1 LVQIV
6 TRVVLIGFLMQLVL
20 MSAGSVAVQAAES
33 KPLNL
38 VTSPLPINLTARPG
52 TTVSAEIKVKQNSG
66 GTETLKVSLMKFGA
80 YGEEGKPQLMDRTAA
95 DTYFDWVKFDKPTFV
110 APNNVWQTVK
120 MTITLP
126 KTAAFGYYYAVVF
139 TRQGDDARRGANTN
153 AINGGSAVL
162 VLLDAF
168 VPGAK
173 RQVELVSVESQHNI
187 YEFLPAMFNVKL
199 KNSGNV
205 HVVPKGNIFIMKGK
219 KQVAT
224 LSLNGEQGN
233 LLPNSNRIYQV
244 EWTDGF
250 PHFEKT
256 VEDGKVKLNKDGEA
270 IRHLVWNNG
279 PAGSKDVKP
288 HLRMGKY
295 TAHVVAVY
303 DDGTRDV
310 PVEAEVE
317 FWVIP
322 WRLLIGLVV
331 VLLLV
336 GVGTYSLTR
345 GTWQR
350 VARVI
355 RRSKR

>member
-1 LVQIV
+1 MKRLWLSISAGLVAI
-6 TRVVLIGFLMQLVL
+6 TGLLPGVVL
-20 MSAGSVAVQAAES
+20 AAES

-38 VTSPLPINLTARPG
+38 VTSPLPINLKTKPG
-52 TTVSAEIKVKQNSG
+52 TSVSTEIKVKQNSG
-66 GTETLKVSLMKFGA
+66 GTERLRVSLMKFGA
-80 YGEEGKPQLMDRTAA
+80 YGEEGKPQLIDRQPG
-95 DTYFDWVKFDKPTFV
+95 DVHFDWVKFDKPTFT

-120 MTITLP
+120 MNITLP

-139 TRQGDDARRGANTN
+139 TREGDDTRRGGNTN

-162 VLLDAF
+162 VLLEAD

-173 RQVELVSVESQHNI
+173 RQVEIVEVQSLRNV
-187 YEFLPAMFNVKL
+187 YEFLPATFNVKL

-219 KQVAT
+219 KQIAT

-233 LLPNSNRIYQV
+233 VLPSSNRIYPV

-250 PHFEKT
+250 PHLEKI
-256 VEDGKVKLNKDGEA
+256 VEDGKVKLDKNDDPMWK
-270 IRHLVWNNG
+270 LVWG
-279 PAGSKDVKP
+279 DSGSGGKVFSP
-288 HLRMGKY
+288 HIRLGKY

-322 WRLLIGLVV
+322 WRLILATIAGLFI
-331 VLLLV
+331 LYLLV
-336 GVGTYSLTR
+336 RFGLKLYK
-345 GTWQR
+345 
-350 VARVI
+350 
-355 RRSKR
+355 RRIMKQMSVKQAGRR

>member
-1 LVQIV
+1 MGVSPS
-6 TRVVLIGFLMQLVL
+6 M
-20 MSAGSVAVQAAES
+20 AQAAES

-38 VTSPLPINLTARPG
+38 VTSPLPINLTAKPG
-52 TTVSAEIKVKQNSG
+52 TTVSTEIKVKQNSG
-66 GTETLKVSLMKFGA
+66 GTETLKVSLMKFSAFGD
-80 YGEEGKPQLMDRTAA
+80 EGKPQLMDRQPA
-95 DTYFDWVKFDKPTFV
+95 DTYFDWVKFDKPTFT

-139 TRQGDDARRGANTN
+139 TRQGDDARQQGNTN
-153 AINGGSAVL
+153 SISGGSAVL
-162 VLLDAF
+162 VLLDAN
-168 VPGAK
+168 VLGAK
-173 RQVELVSVESQHNI
+173 REVGLVSLESQRNI
-187 YEFLPAMFNVKL
+187 YEFLPATFKVKL

-205 HVVPKGNIFIMKGK
+205 HVVPHGNIFIMRGK
-219 KQVAT
+219 TQIAA
-224 LSLNGEQGN
+224 LDLNGEQGN
-233 LLPNSNRIYQV
+233 ILPGSNRIYQA

-270 IRHLVWNNG
+270 LTHLVWNNG

-288 HLRMGKY
+288 HLRFGKY
-295 TAHVVAVY
+295 TAHLVAVY
-303 DDGTRDV
+303 DDGTRDI
-310 PVEAEVE
+310 PVEAEVS

-322 WRLLIGLVV
+322 WRLLIGLVI

-336 GVGTYSLTR
+336 GAGTYSLTR

-350 VARVI
+350 VARLV
-355 RRSKR
+355 RRQKR